1 MPRHRNAVQAATKR
15 ADTIGLL
22 GLSNGRMGGI
32 QWLQI
37 SLDIVIIKLVEPIP
51 KTTAVLR

>member
-1 MPRHRNAVQAATKR
+1 MPRHRNAVKATTKR

-22 GLSNGRMGGI
+22 GLSNGHMGGT